1 MNQESTE
8 YIVLYFLVL
17 VGTLVVGVLAR
28 QFVLSK
34 GVDNFSS
41 IVAFFTTV
49 IVLMAIMPAYRQLQ
63 SVSAATHRS
72 FSAFQTMKN
81 HNDTVSVPEA
91 PTIKDS
97 NQAKPDVIE
106 SAPTAEETIS
116 KPSEYEV
123 MRTNSSRST
132 PRATVT
138 NISAQKMITTSI
150 IRPLA

>member
-1 MNQESTE
+1 MHT
-8 YIVLYFLVL
+8 
-17 VGTLVVGVLAR
+17 
-28 QFVLSK
+28 
-34 GVDNFSS
+34 DNF
-41 IVAFFTTV
+41 
-49 IVLMAIMPAYRQLQ
+49 Q